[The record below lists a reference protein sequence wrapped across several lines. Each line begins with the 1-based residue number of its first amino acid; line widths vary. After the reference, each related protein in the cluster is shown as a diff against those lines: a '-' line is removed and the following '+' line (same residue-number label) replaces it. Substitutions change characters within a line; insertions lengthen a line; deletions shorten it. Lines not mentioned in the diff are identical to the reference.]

1 MGKFSMTNFTASFT
15 NLGIIFCAALSLLFF
30 PGLGLARDLD
40 GKYANSPLKQW
51 FESLASRRGPCCCKT
66 GDRCMQGGGEWQK
79 DQVASEPKVRQKLH
93 TRGDFVTA
101 MRIMRPLAE
110 QGHATAQTVV
120 GLMHYFNY
128 GDYVSAHMWFSLA
141 AAQGHA
147 FAKMFLRDT
156 ADKMTPDQIAEAQK
170 LAREWKPNTQSP
182 SL

>member
-1 MGKFSMTNFTASFT
+1 M
-15 NLGIIFCAALSLLFF
+15 NLTLKHAAATIILMLSLAAPLVAG
-30 PGLGLARDLD
+30 PLED
-40 GKYANSPLKQW
+40 GYSAY
-51 FESLASRRGPCCCKT
+51 
-66 GDRCMQGGGEWQK
+66 
-79 DQVASEPKVRQKLH
+79 

-147 FAKMFLRDT
+147 FAEMFLRDT

-170 LAREWKPNTQSP
+170 LAREWKPNNTAARDAGAMSALPPIADIRQSLRL
-182 SL
+182 S

>member
-1 MGKFSMTNFTASFT
+1 M
-15 NLGIIFCAALSLLFF
+15 NLTLKHAAATIILMLSLAAPLVAG
-30 PGLGLARDLD
+30 PLED
-40 GKYANSPLKQW
+40 GYSAY
-51 FESLASRRGPCCCKT
+51 
-66 GDRCMQGGGEWQK
+66 
-79 DQVASEPKVRQKLH
+79 

-147 FAKMFLRDT
+147 FAEMFLRDT

-170 LAREWKPNTQSP
+170 LAQSGNQIR
-182 SL
+182 SRLLFRGTAARDAGAMSALCQ